1 MAQSPYKI
9 TIKNGFDIRKL
20 RYNTDKEKKALQ
32 AYRTRAQDILSD
44 FISENIKGFGKPL
57 DAQFK
62 KGFSNTDSAG
72 KNAAPDIQLSVQEFN
87 ALVQGTGL
95 QVKQTGLFKS
105 QALQT
110 EDVAFAELKSS
121 LEGSGLET
129 SSAAAIKTDEGYAAL
144 EEKLAK
150 KLIAQRGSEISDLL
164 WGSEFTQTREKLIKN
179 VGNKIENL
187 VVVQIGDAAKKNR
200 ATTVKFFPSMDKIQ
214 KAGTSQADWNK
225 VYTTRARIKK
235 GKGIFFSAE
244 VNDSFKE

>member
-1 MAQSPYKI
+1 MV
-9 TIKNGFDIRKL
+9 F
-20 RYNTDKEKKALQ
+20 
-32 AYRTRAQDILSD
+32 
-44 FISENIKGFGKPL
+44 FISENIKGFGRPL

-150 KLIAQRGSEISDLL
+150 KL
-164 WGSEFTQTREKLIKN
+164 KC
-179 VGNKIENL
+179 
-187 VVVQIGDAAKKNR
+187 
-200 ATTVKFFPSMDKIQ
+200 
-214 KAGTSQADWNK
+214 
-225 VYTTRARIKK
+225 
-235 GKGIFFSAE
+235 
-244 VNDSFKE
+244 